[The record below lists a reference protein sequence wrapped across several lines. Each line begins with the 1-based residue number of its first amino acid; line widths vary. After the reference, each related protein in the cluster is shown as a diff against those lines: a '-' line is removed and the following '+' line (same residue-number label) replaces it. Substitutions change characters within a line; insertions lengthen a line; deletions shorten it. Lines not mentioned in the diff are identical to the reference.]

1 MLMKPYL
8 NHLDQVVDYNN
19 VNVLHY
25 STLKLLAQ
33 SVRAFKERVDEEE
46 DDERLE
52 NRLKKHFLIGGAVDM
67 LLTDNAK
74 FDETYIQFDGK
85 AAGEKA
91 DIVLQGLAVDEINLR
106 LIDSTELRDYCWSLG
121 FYTNWKDGESHR
133 KELMKN
139 IEYYEFLCAANG
151 KIILD
156 AVTYSAIQA
165 TYKRIIEGRYT
176 GTYISELQTNPKLR
190 VYPQYCLIAEIYGIL
205 YKGMLD
211 FCVFDDENHHITII
225 DVKTL
230 WKHSNMFPKQLEW
243 LRYDLQAVG
252 YIELVRKLFPTY
264 TVSYRFIVESTDAK
278 LTSPVIYELSEQTL
292 YEGKY
297 GNIERFKVGF
307 EELISRYMFHDFSN
321 EWTYDRIVVD
331 NNGVLT
337 I

>member
-1 MLMKPYL
+1 LVGRELRGLVPKKTNLFSADCEEQP
-8 NHLDQVVDYNN
+8 
-19 VNVLHY
+19 
-25 STLKLLAQ
+25 
-33 SVRAFKERVDEEE
+33 EDEEE

-52 NRLKKHFLIGGAVDM
+52 NKLKKHFLIGGAVDM

-74 FDETYIQFDGK
+74 FEETYIHFDGK
-85 AAGEKA
+85 QAGEKA
-91 DIVLQGLAVDEINLR
+91 DAVLQGLAIDNIDIR
-106 LIDSTELRDYCWSLG
+106 LIDSSELRDYCHSVG

-156 AVTYSAIQA
+156 TISYQVVQA

-176 GTYISELQTNPKLR
+176 GAYLTNLQTNPKLR
-190 VYPQYCLIAEIYGIL
+190 VYPQFCLIAEIYGII

-252 YIELVRKLFPTY
+252 YIELVKKLFPHY
-264 TVSYRFIVESTDAK
+264 TVSYEFIVESTDAK
-278 LTSPVIYELSEQTL
+278 LTSPIIYELSEQTIF
-292 YEGKY
+292 EGKY
-297 GNIERFKVGF
+297 GNIERNKVGF
-307 EELISRYMFHDFSN
+307 EELITRYLFHDFSN
-321 EWTYDRIVVD
+321 EWTYDQNVVQ
-331 NNGVLT
+331 NNGRLV